1 MRGYRQRPG
10 KMNGN
15 NYAGGIV
22 GGGQPSTDV
31 ELSADQKQGLRR
43 AVAGIVS
50 RTESYLPEGYIVGSE
65 LSYGANGPQAMVAVR
80 PPAGHPVSAGFTPD
94 AEDLEAG
101 LDDSDRDEVA
111 QGLAASA
118 AAQMMH
124 AVGDNP
130 VPTAR

>member
-1 MRGYRQRPG
+1 
-10 KMNGN
+10 MNGN
-15 NYAGGIV
+15 SYAGGVV
-22 GGGQPSTDV
+22 GGGTPTDDL
-31 ELSADQKQGLRR
+31 ELSPDQKQGLRR

-50 RTESYLPEGYIVGSE
+50 RTESYLPDGYVVGSE
-65 LSYGANGPQAMVAVR
+65 LSYGSNGPQATVAVR

-101 LDDSDRDEVA
+101 LDDADRDEVA

-124 AVGDNP
+124 AIGDNP